1 MADLSGEND
10 LRYLEHEAEVARA
23 RLQQTIADIKDPKTV
38 ENAKREAMDQA
49 ERLKDQVVGYIK
61 DAKDNA
67 LGQMRETS
75 TRQTSEFSRKLQ
87 RTAIENPI
95 PVLLIGAGIG
105 WHLYRKPPITTA
117 LLAAGVY
124 GLARN
129 WNGAA
134 DEHAW
139 RDPYASSAPRGYVP
153 GGVAGYGYDE
163 VTDVAG
169 ATDAVKAAAT
179 RVSYQAEN
187 AVSEARDAV
196 GEARDSASGAA
207 ASMKDSLREAGGNLV
222 GQISETYASA
232 SGKVQDLAKTAVDR
246 VQPAL
251 DRVQP
256 TVDRFRPAMDR
267 VKPLFDESHRGQL
280 GMLLVLAGAGAL
292 AGGVLRSTETGRRW
306 TEQARDNLQDGWDQL
321 RERAG
326 DIHPDE
332 WRERASHLP
341 AQVADT
347 ARQTASRMAEKTSH
361 MRESAGA
368 RAAALRDRGEVFTR
382 KARDTGA
389 EHPLL
394 LSAIGLAVGAVLGGA
409 IRQSAMESRTFSEAA
424 KALKEGAGD
433 ALREGVREVTER
445 ASGFAEG
452 LRDAASG
459 ASDKPAVAKTDAT
472 RERRVSA

>member
-10 LRYLEHEAEVARA
+10 LRHLEHEAEVARA
-23 RLQQTIADIKDPKTV
+23 RLQRTIADIKDPQTV

-67 LGQMRETS
+67 LGQMRDTS

-95 PVLLIGAGIG
+95 PVLLIGAGLG

-134 DEHAW
+134 DERAW
-139 RDPYASSAPRGYVP
+139 RDPYSSNAPRGYVP

-169 ATDAVKAAAT
+169 AADRVKSAAT
-179 RVSYQAEN
+179 RASYQAEN
-187 AVSEARDAV
+187 AVSDVRDAV
-196 GEARDSASGAA
+196 GEARDGASGAA
-207 ASMKDSLREAGGNLV
+207 GSMKDSLREAGGNLV
-222 GQISETYASA
+222 GQISETYAAA
-232 SGKVQDLAKTAVDR
+232 SEKVQDLAKTAVDR

-256 TVDRFRPAMDR
+256 AVDRLRPAMDR
-267 VKPLFDESHRGQL
+267 VKPFLDESHRGQL
-280 GMLLVLAGAGAL
+280 GMLLVLAGAGAF
-292 AGGVLRSTETGRRW
+292 AGGLLRSTETGRRW

-321 RERAG
+321 RERAA

-332 WRERASHLP
+332 WG

-347 ARQTASRMAEKTSH
+347 ARQTGSRLAETTSH
-361 MRESAGA
+361 MRDSAGA

-382 KARDTGA
+382 KARDTSA
-389 EHPLL
+389 DHPLL

-409 IRQSAMESRTFSEAA
+409 IRQSAMENRTFSEAA

-433 ALREGVREVTER
+433 AFREGVREVTER
-445 ASGFAEG
+445 ASGIADG
-452 LRDAASG
+452 LRDATSG
-459 ASDKPAVAKTDAT
+459 ASDKQAPAKTDAT